1 MNESRLKGLRRF
13 IRVAVPFV
21 LVPALAVLGTLV
33 FDERRHLLVSLGVTV
48 LALLL
53 FWSGFERRQTGSR
66 RMVVVAILTALSV
79 VGRFIPVIKPIAAI
93 TILTAL
99 YLGGE
104 AGFLVGSLSAILSNF
119 YFGQG
124 PWTPFQMLAWGLVG
138 LIAGF
143 LATPLKK
150 SRAALITYGV
160 LAGVL
165 FSMIMDVWSVLWY
178 RGYFDPSY
186 YFVAVGTSL
195 PHMLLYAAGNALFLW
210 WIGKP
215 IGDKLQRLHVRY
227 GV

>member
-1 MNESRLKGLRRF
+1 MNEIKLKGLRRF

-21 LVPALAVLGTLV
+21 LIPATAVLGTLV
-33 FDERRHLLVSLGVTV
+33 FDESRHLLISLMVTV
-48 LALLL
+48 LALVL
-53 FWSGFERRQTGSR
+53 FWSGFERKQTGSR
-66 RMVVVAILTALSV
+66 RMVVVAILTAMSV
-79 VGRFIPVIKPIAAI
+79 VGRFIPVVKPIAAI

-104 AGFLVGSLSAILSNF
+104 AGFLVGTLSAIISNF

-143 LATPLKK
+143 LAEPLKK
-150 SRAALITYGV
+150 SRAALIVYGV
-160 LAGVL
+160 AAGAL
-165 FSMIMDVWSVLWY
+165 FSLVMDVWSVLWY

-195 PHMLLYAAGNALFLW
+195 PHMVLYAVGNALFLW
-210 WIGKP
+210 WLAKP

>member
-1 MNESRLKGLRRF
+1 MNESKLKGLRGF

-150 SRAALITYGV
+150 SRVALIGYGV

-178 RGYFDPSY
+178 QGYFDPSY

-195 PHMLLYAAGNALFLW
+195 PHMLLYAASNAIFLW
-210 WIGKP
+210 WLSRP

>member
-53 FWSGFERRQTGSR
+53 F
-66 RMVVVAILTALSV
+66 
-79 VGRFIPVIKPIAAI
+79 
-93 TILTAL
+93 
-99 YLGGE
+99 E

-150 SRAALITYGV
+150 SRVALIVYGV

-195 PHMLLYAAGNALFLW
+195 PHMLLYAASNAFFLW
-210 WIGKP
+210 WLSKP

>member
-1 MNESRLKGLRRF
+1 MTETKPGGLKGF
-13 IRVAVPFV
+13 ILVAVPFV
-21 LVPALAVLGTLV
+21 LIPALAVLGTLV

-53 FWSGFERRQTGSR
+53 FWSGFERKQTGSR

-104 AGFLVGSLSAILSNF
+104 AGFLVGCLSALISNF

-124 PWTPFQMLAWGLVG
+124 PWTPFQMLAWGIVG

-150 SRAALITYGV
+150 SRVALIAYGV
-160 LAGVL
+160 ASGVL

-186 YFVAVGTSL
+186 YFVAVGTAL
-195 PHMLLYAAGNALFLW
+195 PHMVLYAVGNALFLW
-210 WIGKP
+210 WLGKP

>member
-1 MNESRLKGLRRF
+1 MTDSKPGGIRGF

-21 LVPALAVLGTLV
+21 FVPALAVLGTLV

-93 TILTAL
+93 TILTAI

-138 LIAGF
+138 LVAGF

-150 SRAALITYGV
+150 SRVALIVYGV
-160 LAGVL
+160 AAGAG
-165 FSMIMDVWSVLWY
+165 FSLIMDVWSVLWY

-210 WIGKP
+210 WLGAP
-215 IGDKLQRLHVRY
+215 VGHKLERLHVRY

>member
-1 MNESRLKGLRRF
+1 MNESRLKGLRGF

-21 LVPALAVLGTLV
+21 LIPALAVLGTLV

-79 VGRFIPVIKPIAAI
+79 EGRFIPLFKPIAAV

-124 PWTPFQMLAWGLVG
+124 PWTPFQMLAWGLIG

-143 LATPLKK
+143 LANPLKK
-150 SRAALITYGV
+150 SRVALIGYGL
-160 LAGVL
+160 LAGVA

-178 RGYFDPSY
+178 RGYFDSSY

-195 PHMLLYAAGNALFLW
+195 PHMLLYAVSNALFLW
-210 WIGKP
+210 WLAHP
-215 IGDKLQRLHVRY
+215 VGDKLQRLHVRY